1 MIEVHM
7 DVAAS
12 MVRAPVSIGAAYNV
26 VGGQPYE
33 GEYEV
38 TPTTTPITL
47 QTKNRYLTENMIINP
62 IPSNYGLITQV
73 GSYIRVS

>member
-12 MVRAPVSIGAAYNV
+12 RVRAPVSIGAAYNV

-47 QTKNRYLTENMIINP
+47 QTKDRYLTDYLVVNP
-62 IPSNYGLITQV
+62 IPSNYGLITWDGNV
-73 GSYIRVS
+73 MTVS

>member
-1 MIEVHM
+1 MVEVHM

-12 MVRAPVSIGAAYNV
+12 RVRAPVTIGAAYNV

-38 TPTTTPITL
+38 TPTTAAVTL
-47 QTKNRYLTENMIINP
+47 NTRNRYLTQNVVVNP
-62 IPSNYGLITQV
+62 IPSNYGLITWDGNV
-73 GSYIRVS
+73 MTVS